1 MTIRNI
7 KQIFSDIA
15 TNSIMIND
23 YFFGN
28 DYHKNGVQPKYPL
41 LQVYCTSQ
49 ALNTEL
55 SRNIIKSSDV
65 EIVVWDRIDKGDDN
79 FDHITSDTS
88 FVLESIIVSLRNHP
102 LYKSLYISSS
112 KSFDYDLILEAG
124 KDNIIGWRGVITLSS
139 PLNMT
144 LCNIPLTNVSID
156 C

>member
-79 FDHITSDTS
+79 FDHITSDTG

-102 LYKSLYISSS
+102 LYRSLHISSS